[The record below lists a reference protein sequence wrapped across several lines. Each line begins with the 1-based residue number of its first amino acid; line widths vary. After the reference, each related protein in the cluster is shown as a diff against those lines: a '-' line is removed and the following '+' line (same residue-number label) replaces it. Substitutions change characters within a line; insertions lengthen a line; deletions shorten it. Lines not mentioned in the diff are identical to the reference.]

1 MLENWFCCLRVKKF
15 WYCHLSGGFTVTAG
29 SREECGS
36 LQLFRAI
43 LLHFITK
50 LIDCN

>member
-1 MLENWFCCLRVKKF
+1 M
-15 WYCHLSGGFTVTAG
+15 AG

-36 LQLFRAI
+36 LQLSGAI
-43 LLHFITK
+43 LLCFITK